1 MQVYQL
7 LRFIPT
13 IRLLNYQRYTHRLT
27 RGAVKI
33 DVMKIQVNAVRFTAD
48 QKLINFINEKVN
60 KLELFYDNI
69 INVEVFLRI
78 DKEKAKLNKI
88 TEVRIH
94 IPGKELFAK
103 KQCSSFEEGI
113 DLTVEALRKQVNK
126 HKEKV
131 V

>member
-1 MQVYQL
+1 
-7 LRFIPT
+7 
-13 IRLLNYQRYTHRLT
+13 
-27 RGAVKI
+27 
-33 DVMKIQVNAVRFTAD
+33 MKIQVNAVRFTAD